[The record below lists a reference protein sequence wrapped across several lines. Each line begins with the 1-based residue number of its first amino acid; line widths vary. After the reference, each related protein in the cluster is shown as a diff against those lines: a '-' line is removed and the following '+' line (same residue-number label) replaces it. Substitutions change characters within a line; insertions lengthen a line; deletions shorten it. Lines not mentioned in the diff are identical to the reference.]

1 MRVVVD
7 TNVFIS
13 SFFGGNPR
21 KVIDYWLSGKITLCV
36 SKTILKEYFDV
47 MSRFKFDDETLLLR
61 LMSAF
66 EKSYNILFV
75 VSPKELEWIEDDP
88 ADNKFIACA
97 VSLKAEYIVSGDVH
111 LTEIKNIG
119 KIKIVTLEMNQII
132 RHRTKNLVH

>member
-1 MRVVVD
+1 MRAVVD

-36 SKTILKEYFDV
+36 SKSILKEYFDV
-47 MSRFKFDDETLLLR
+47 LSRFEFDDETFLLR

-75 VSPKELEWIEDDP
+75 ENPKELQWIKDDL

-97 VSLKAEYIVSGDVH
+97 ISLKAECIVSGDVH
-111 LTEIKNIG
+111 LTKIKNIG
-119 KIKIVTLEMNQII
+119 EIRIVTPLEMNQII
-132 RHRTKNLVH
+132 RA

>member
-61 LMSAF
+61 LISAF

-75 VSPKELEWIEDDP
+75 ENPKELEWIEDDP

-111 LTEIKNIG
+111 LTKIKNIG
-119 KIKIVTLEMNQII
+119 KIKIVTPLEMDEII
-132 RHRTKNLVH
+132 RDK

>member
-1 MRVVVD
+1 MRAVVD

-36 SKTILKEYFDV
+36 SKSILKEYFDV
-47 MSRFKFDDETLLLR
+47 LSRFEFDDETFLLR

-75 VSPKELEWIEDDP
+75 ENPKELQWIKDDP

-97 VSLKAEYIVSGDVH
+97 ISLKAECIVSGDVH
-111 LTEIKNIG
+111 LTKIKNIG
-119 KIKIVTLEMNQII
+119 EIRIVTPLEMNQII
-132 RHRTKNLVH
+132 RA